1 MGQDLPHPVGA
12 AARMPPP
19 LPITEKIWQMNKTLL
34 GYVPNESPIYAI
46 HPFVKLFF
54 LLIVSL
60 FPLFVSAPEWNI
72 ALLIFIF
79 LLMWVS
85 RVNLKTIRIYIP
97 VAISMGSIILISYTV
112 LGGIHPEYQLV
123 AQWGGVHIYWER
135 IRDAIVVYFRILPMI
150 FTMVFF
156 LTTSR
161 ERDVIVAMR
170 SIRAPFVVTY
180 VFAMALRAAGMVLE
194 DFQIVRQA
202 EQARG
207 FDPTGKSL
215 PYKIRKYVMYMIP
228 LFALSLRRSEEF
240 TNALVARG
248 YAFTGE
254 ASRVK
259 RADYILTHY
268 SFKSYDIALTVLI
281 GLSFVVLLVL
291 RYGFHFFS
299 LENSWLIA
307 WLKDIVL

>member
-1 MGQDLPHPVGA
+1 
-12 AARMPPP
+12 
-19 LPITEKIWQMNKTLL
+19 MNKTML
-34 GYVPNESPIYAI
+34 GYVPKESPIYAI

-54 LLIVSL
+54 LLVVSL
-60 FPLFVSAPEWNI
+60 FPLFVAAPEWNI
-72 ALLIFIF
+72 ALMLVI
-79 LLMWVS
+79 LVLMWIS
-85 RVNLKTIRIYIP
+85 RVDVRILRIYLP
-97 VAISMGSIILISYTV
+97 VAVSMGSIILLSYTV
-112 LGGIHPEYQLV
+112 LGGYHPEFHEITNIV
-123 AQWGGVHIYWER
+123 GIHIYWER
-135 IRDAIVVYFRILPMI
+135 VRDAVVVYFRILPMI

-156 LTTSR
+156 LSTSR

-170 SIRAPFVVTY
+170 SIRIPFVVTY

-207 FDPTGKSL
+207 FDPVGKSL
-215 PYKIRKYVMYMIP
+215 VYKIRKYVMYMIP

-268 SFKSYDIALTVLI
+268 SFKYYDAILTGLI
-281 GLSFVVLLVL
+281 GVMFVLLLVFK
-291 RYGFHFFS
+291 YGFNYFG
-299 LENSWLIA
+299 LEDSWLIR
-307 WLKDIVL
+307 WLRFLLI

>member
-1 MGQDLPHPVGA
+1 
-12 AARMPPP
+12 
-19 LPITEKIWQMNKTLL
+19 MNKTLL
-34 GYVPNESPIYAI
+34 GYVPTQSPIYAI

-60 FPLFVSAPEWNI
+60 FPMFVTAPEWNM
-72 ALLIFIF
+72 LLMLVII
-79 LLMWVS
+79 LLMWIS
-85 RVNLKTIRIYIP
+85 RVDMRTLKIYVP
-97 VAISMGSIILISYTV
+97 VAISMGSIIIISYV
-112 LGGIHPEYQLV
+112 LLGGTHPEYQLI
-123 AQWGGVHIYWER
+123 AQFAGIKVYWER
-135 IRDAIVVYFRILPMI
+135 VRDAIVVYFRILPMI

-156 LTTSR
+156 LSTSR

-170 SIRAPFVVTY
+170 TIRLPFVVTY
-180 VFAMALRAAGMVLE
+180 VFAMALRSAGMVLE

-207 FDPTGKSL
+207 FDTTGKSL
-215 PYKIRKYVMYMIP
+215 AYKIRKYVNYMIP

-254 ASRVK
+254 ASRIK

-268 SFKSYDIALTVLI
+268 SFKYFDAIFTALISISFI
-281 GLSFVVLLVL
+281 GLLIM
-291 RYGFHFFS
+291 RYGYNYFGVDES
-299 LENSWLIA
+299 ALMN
-307 WLKDIVL
+307 WLKHALM

>member
-1 MGQDLPHPVGA
+1 
-12 AARMPPP
+12 
-19 LPITEKIWQMNKTLL
+19 MNKTLL
-34 GYVPNESPIYAI
+34 GYVPDQSPIYDI
-46 HPFVKLFF
+46 HPFVKLYF

-60 FPLFVSAPEWNI
+60 FPLFINAPEWNI
-72 ALLIFIF
+72 AIMLGIV
-79 LLMWVS
+79 LLMWYS
-85 RVNLKTIRIYIP
+85 RVNMSTLKLYVP
-97 VAISMGSIILISYTV
+97 VAISMGSIILISYTI
-112 LGGIHPEYQLV
+112 LGGYHPEYRLLTNII
-123 AQWGGVHIYWER
+123 GIHIYWER

-170 SIRAPFVVTY
+170 FIRVPFVVTY
-180 VFAMALRAAGMVLE
+180 VFAMALRSAGMVLE
-194 DFQIVRQA
+194 DFFIVRQA

-207 FDPTGKSL
+207 FDSVGKSL

-254 ASRVK
+254 AAKVK
-259 RADYILTHY
+259 RADYVLTHY
-268 SFKSYDIALTVLI
+268 SFKFVDGILTAVISILFIAILVLHFGYGLLGMDTSVLI
-281 GLSFVVLLVL
+281 
-291 RYGFHFFS
+291 H
-299 LENSWLIA
+299 WLQSQ
-307 WLKDIVL
+307 

>member
-1 MGQDLPHPVGA
+1 
-12 AARMPPP
+12 
-19 LPITEKIWQMNKTLL
+19 MNKTLL
-34 GYVPNESPIYAI
+34 GYVPTQSPIYAI

-60 FPLFVSAPEWNI
+60 FPMFVSAPEWNMGLMLVI
-72 ALLIFIF
+72 I
-79 LLMWVS
+79 LLMWIS
-85 RVNLKTIRIYIP
+85 RVDMRTLKIYVP
-97 VAISMGSIILISYTV
+97 VAISMGSIILISYV
-112 LGGIHPEYQLV
+112 LLGGTHPEYQLI
-123 AQWGGVHIYWER
+123 AQFAGIKVYWER

-156 LTTSR
+156 LSTSR

-170 SIRAPFVVTY
+170 TIRLPFVVTY
-180 VFAMALRAAGMVLE
+180 VFAMALRSAGMVLE

-207 FDPTGKSL
+207 FDTTGKSL
-215 PYKIRKYVMYMIP
+215 AYKIRKYVNYMIP

-259 RADYILTHY
+259 RADYVLTHY
-268 SFKSYDIALTVLI
+268 SFKYYDAIFTALISISFI
-281 GLSFVVLLVL
+281 GLLVM
-291 RYGFHFFS
+291 RYGFNYFGVDQS
-299 LENSWLIA
+299 ALMN
-307 WLKDIVL
+307 WLKNVLM

>member
-1 MGQDLPHPVGA
+1 
-12 AARMPPP
+12 
-19 LPITEKIWQMNKTLL
+19 MNKTLL
-34 GYVPNESPIYAI
+34 GYVPDESPIYAI

-54 LLIVSL
+54 LLVVSL
-60 FPLFVSAPEWNI
+60 FPLFISAPEWNF
-72 ALLIFIF
+72 ALIVIIIF
-79 LLMWVS
+79 LMWYS
-85 RVNLKTIRIYIP
+85 RVSMKTLRIYIP
-97 VAISMGSIILISYTV
+97 VMISMGSIILLSYTIF
-112 LGGIHPEYQLV
+112 GGTQPQYELLFKV
-123 AQWGGVHIYWER
+123 FGVNIYWER
-135 IRDAIVVYFRILPMI
+135 LRDAIVVYLRILPMI

-170 SIRAPFVVTY
+170 SIRIPFVVTY
-180 VFAMALRAAGMVLE
+180 VVAMALRAAGMVLE
-194 DFQIVRQA
+194 DFGIVRQA

-207 FDPTGKSL
+207 FDSAGKSL

-254 ASRVK
+254 MARIK

-268 SFKSYDIALTVLI
+268 IFSRLDLFLSLLI
-281 GLSFVVLLVL
+281 GLAFIAILVL
-291 RYGFHFFS
+291 RYGFGYFS
-299 LENSWLIA
+299 LEQSVFINWLYT
-307 WLKDIVL
+307 VVT

>member
-1 MGQDLPHPVGA
+1 
-12 AARMPPP
+12 
-19 LPITEKIWQMNKTLL
+19 MNKTLL
-34 GYVPNESPIYAI
+34 GYVPEESPIYAI

-60 FPLFVSAPEWNI
+60 FPLFVTAPDWNI
-72 ALLIFIF
+72 GIMVVTL

-85 RVNLKTIRIYIP
+85 RVDMKILRIYAP
-97 VAISMGSIILISYTV
+97 VAISMGSIILLSYTV
-112 LGGIHPEYQLV
+112 LGGVHPEYQLITRI
-123 AQWGGVHIYWER
+123 AGIDIYWER
-135 IRDAIVVYFRILPMI
+135 IRDAIIVYFRILPMI
-150 FTMVFF
+150 TTMVFF

-170 SIRAPFVVTY
+170 SIRVPFVVTY
-180 VFAMALRAAGMVLE
+180 IFAMALRAAGMVLE

-207 FDPTGKSL
+207 FDPAGKSI
-215 PYKIRKYVMYMIP
+215 PYKIRQYVMYMIP

-254 ASRVK
+254 ASKIK

-268 SFKSYDIALTVLI
+268 SFKWYDIFFTVLI
-281 GLSFVVLLVL
+281 AVLFIALLVL
-291 RYGFHFFS
+291 RYGFGAFGIDD
-299 LENSWLIA
+299 SWLIDTLRTA
-307 WLKDIVL
+307 LL